1 LADCSSLKYRGEV
14 ALPYT
19 LLAGARKYFD
29 WVLPAL
35 YRNQLMATVLETYE
49 LGSPWQNPLFH
60 TKVPIV
66 AEVVDMET
74 MMCDAWE
81 EVCENEVT
89 RHVLQEWDTETV
101 YDEKLKEHLK
111 EQFEYIYPFADKGKI
126 KPKVSVSELKKQA
139 YLEEEEIEEEVVIP
153 LIPKFLQKET
163 EFTGATRGT
172 AYHRVLELLDFK
184 MDYDAEKLEN
194 AIEHMVQKNLLSE
207 EMGKCVTVSDILTF
221 LESAVAKRM
230 KKASEKDL
238 FYTEQP
244 FVLGDEE
251 LASELILVQ
260 GIIDVYFE
268 EDGELVILDYK
279 TDKVRQ
285 EEELRE
291 RYRVQLEYYA
301 RVLSKVTGKRVK
313 EKIIYSFTLQKQI
326 EV

>member
-1 LADCSSLKYRGEV
+1 MK
-14 ALPYT
+14 LPVMSYKS
-19 LLAGARKYFD
+19 GIQR
-29 WVLPAL
+29 
-35 YRNQLMATVLETYE
+35 
-49 LGSPWQNPLFH
+49 LF
-60 TKVPIV
+60 
-66 AEVVDMET
+66 
-74 MMCDAWE
+74 
-81 EVCENEVT
+81 
-89 RHVLQEWDTETV
+89 
-101 YDEKLKEHLK
+101 DEKLKEHLK